1 MTNHDVEPLWPGDEW
16 SSADVSES
24 AVVRRESD
32 ELFAGGA
39 TPADGRGVS
48 LALAV
53 IHRGRLVFERY
64 GVQPD
69 TIFGPG
75 GPVGPDTTLVS
86 WSMAKSVTH
95 ALVGMLVDEG
105 RLDPNS
111 PAAVTDWRG
120 DGRSAITL
128 DHLLRMRDGLEFVE
142 EYVDTPGA
150 RTPDVISM
158 LFAEGAADV
167 AAYARAR
174 PPKHAP
180 GEVWNY
186 SSGTTNVISRLVG
199 DVVGHGEA
207 MDDFIRRRL
216 FAPLGMK
223 SATARFD
230 DAGTF
235 IGSSYVYATARDFAR
250 FGYLYLRDGV
260 WNGNRLLSSPW
271 IDGAVE
277 QHATDPETQHGYGR
291 HWWIWK
297 SRPGVLAALGYE
309 GQRIIV
315 DRSRDLVVVHLGKWV
330 ADTQPVLDAHLS
342 RVVDAFPLVAG

>member
-1 MTNHDVEPLWPGDEW
+1 MTVGDIEPVWPGDEW
-16 SSADVSES
+16 AVAEVREAATVRSES
-24 AVVRRESD
+24 EG
-32 ELFAGGA
+32 LFAGGA
-39 TPADGRGVS
+39 NPPDGRGVS

-53 IHRGRLVFERY
+53 IHRGHLVFERY

-86 WSMAKSVTH
+86 WSMAKSITH

-111 PAAVTDWRG
+111 SAAVAEWST

-128 DHLLRMRDGLEFVE
+128 DHLLRMRDGLDFVE

-158 LFAEGAADV
+158 LFAEGAGDV
-167 AAYARAR
+167 AAYARTR
-174 PPKHAP
+174 PLKHAP
-180 GEVWNY
+180 GEFWNY

-199 DVVGHGEA
+199 DVVGHGDA
-207 MDDFIRRRL
+207 MDGFIRDRL
-216 FAPLGMK
+216 FAPLGMT

-260 WNGNRLLSSPW
+260 WNGQRLLSSPW
-271 IDGAVE
+271 IAGAVE

-315 DRSRDLVVVHLGKWV
+315 DRRRDLVVVHLGKWV
-330 ADTQPVLDAHLS
+330 ADTQSILDAHLT
-342 RVVDAFPLVAG
+342 RIVDAFPLIAG